1 MSSIVGSEMVHFDGK
16 SYLLYTFNH
25 KSVNPIKEVFLWNLK
40 PERTMILLH
49 REGPNDK
56 HITLELI
63 KGKLILFLN
72 SGKRKKKKRCFGKY
86 YLDESIFC
94 DEFFFTVMVI

>member
-16 SYLLYTFNH
+16 SSLLYTFNH
-25 KSVNPIKEVFLWNLK
+25 KSMNPIKEVISLK
-40 PERTMILLH
+40 FKTRENNGILLH

-56 HITLELI
+56 HITLELV

-72 SGKRKKKKRCFGKY
+72 SGKKKKKKKVFWGNT
-86 YLDESIFC
+86 I
-94 DEFFFTVMVI
+94 

>member
-16 SYLLYTFNH
+16 SSLLYTFNH
-25 KSVNPIKEVFLWNLK
+25 KSVNPIKEVISLK
-40 PERTMILLH
+40 FKTKENNGILLH

-63 KGKLILFLN
+63 KGKLILFCIN
-72 SGKRKKKKRCFGKY
+72 SQSLPMIRINVAAGSLF
-86 YLDESIFC
+86 
-94 DEFFFTVMVI
+94 

>member
-16 SYLLYTFNH
+16 SSLLYTFNH
-25 KSVNPIKEVFLWNLK
+25 KSMNPIKEVISLK
-40 PERTMILLH
+40 FKTRENNGILLH

-56 HITLELI
+56 HITLELV

-72 SGKRKKKKRCFGKY
+72 SGKKKKKKGVLGKY
-86 YLDESIFC
+86 YLDESILC
-94 DEFFFTVMVI
+94 DGFFFAVK

>member
-16 SYLLYTFNH
+16 SSLLYTFNH
-25 KSVNPIKEVFLWNLK
+25 KSVNPIKEVISLK
-40 PERTMILLH
+40 FKTKENNGILLH

-72 SGKRKKKKRCFGKY
+72 SGKRKKKKCFGKY

-94 DEFFFTVMVI
+94 DEFFFTVK